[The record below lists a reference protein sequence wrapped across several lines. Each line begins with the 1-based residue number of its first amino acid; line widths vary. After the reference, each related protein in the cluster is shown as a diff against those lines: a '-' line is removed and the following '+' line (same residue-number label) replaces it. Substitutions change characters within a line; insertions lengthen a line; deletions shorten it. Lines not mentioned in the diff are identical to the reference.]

1 MTPRRCTVFLII
13 PLFFALLATP
23 TAGAEADPPIT
34 IVAMGDSLTEGL
46 GVPEAKAY
54 PAVLE
59 QNLKKA
65 GYAVKVINAG
75 ISGETSAGALSR
87 TEWILRLNPDILI
100 IETGANDGFRG
111 VDPAA
116 VKKNIAAIIRILQK
130 RDVIVVLAGMKMVKN
145 LGEDYI
151 QAFEDI
157 YPNLAVDFDVIF
169 IPFILEGVAGDP
181 DLNREDGIHPN
192 ADGYQKVADHVQPYV
207 EKAIDRWR
215 GRKADG

>member
-1 MTPRRCTVFLII
+1 MSLRRCTVFLII
-13 PLFFALLATP
+13 PIVFALLAAP
-23 TAGAEADPPIT
+23 AAGAEADSPIT

-46 GVPEAKAY
+46 GVPEENAY

-59 QNLKKA
+59 RNLQRA
-65 GYAVKVINAG
+65 GHDVKVVNAG

-100 IETGANDGFRG
+100 LETGANDGFRG

-116 VKKNIAAIIRILQK
+116 MRKNIAATIRILQK

-145 LGEDYI
+145 LGEDYTR
-151 QAFEDI
+151 AFADV

-181 DLNREDGIHPN
+181 ALNREDGIHPN
-192 ADGYQKVADHVQPYV
+192 AEGYRKVAAHVQPYM
-207 EKAIDRWR
+207 EKAIERWR

>member
-1 MTPRRCTVFLII
+1 MTLRRCTVFLII
-13 PLFFALLATP
+13 PLVFAFLTTP
-23 TAGAEADPPIT
+23 AAGAEADSPIT

-46 GVPEAKAY
+46 GAPEAKAY

-59 QNLKKA
+59 GNLQKA
-65 GYAVKVINAG
+65 GYTVKVINAG

-100 IETGANDGFRG
+100 LETGANDGFRG
-111 VDPAA
+111 VEPEA

-130 RDVIVVLAGMKMVKN
+130 RDVVVVLAGMKMVKN
-145 LGEDYI
+145 LGEDYTS
-151 QAFEDI
+151 AFADV
-157 YPNLAVDFDVIF
+157 YPTLAVEFDVIF

-181 DLNREDGIHPN
+181 ELNREDGIHPN
-192 ADGYQKVADHVQPYV
+192 AEGYRKVAAVVQPYV
-207 EKAIDRWR
+207 EKAIGRWR